1 MPSVANM
8 MLIYLWKHKS
18 SEFPLLFERMLNANI
33 QIDDFLFI
41 QNMLETYI
49 KHNQSDQAIDL
60 FEKIKYPLA
69 PYKAQAYRM
78 MINLYNNLQSYD
90 RAATLRLELK
100 KIAPDYG
107 MVKEWAK
114 NNVAQSED
122 HK

>member
-18 SEFPLLFERMLNANI
+18 SEFQLLFERMLHANI

-49 KHNQSDQAIDL
+49 KQKQTDRAIDL
-60 FEKIKYPLA
+60 FDKIKYPLA
-69 PYKAQAYRM
+69 PHKAPVYRI
-78 MINLYNNLQSYD
+78 MIGLFNNLKYYD
-90 RAATLRLELK
+90 RAATLRLELR

-114 NNVAQSED
+114 NNILESED